1 MSLYWWPDL
10 VVLNLIRHVFYAYRF
25 QYAAFCKHLDRCFE
39 KRIFRH
45 GNIGDSHLPGETF
58 RPAKDRSVDRKILNG
73 FSINFDLGSLRK
85 LLYNICDMISVLLNF
100 MRMLNPR
107 VISIHP
113 WNLSPDLTRDYTVC
127 NISYVTLV
135 LLVWTIRAV
144 LTCGT
149 NMEQKMTQKWN
160 WRGQI
165 GPLKWR
171 RANKL
176 L

>member
-10 VVLNLIRHVFYAYRF
+10 FVLNLIRHVYYAYRF

-135 LLVWTIRAV
+135 LLVRTIRAV

-149 NMEQKMTQKWN
+149 NMEQKWPKN
-160 WRGQI
+160 EIEGV
-165 GPLKWR
+165 K
-171 RANKL
+171 
-176 L
+176 